1 MNKVIVALNS
11 AKGLVKVKD
20 DQSFFIAKTVTVGQH
35 EGREVVAVKDR
46 NGGFHKVY
54 IATFVTTT
62 AEVLVGFEA
71 TEEVAIDFDEAELSK
86 YNAPVAPAN
95 TESLARNNAVVAK
108 QPLQFA

>member
-1 MNKVIVALNS
+1 MNKVIVVLNS
-11 AKGLVKVKD
+11 CKGLVKVKD

-35 EGREVVAVKDR
+35 EGREVVAVKDL
-46 NGGFHKVY
+46 NGDFHRIY

-71 TEEVAIDFDEAELSK
+71 IEEVAINFDEAELSR
-86 YNAPVAPAN
+86 YNTPTAPAN
-95 TESLARNNAVVAK
+95 TESLERNNAVVAK